1 MAQVRQRRRLI
12 FVCIVQLY
20 CIRKNNENM
29 VCCVL
34 LQNVTLLELMDEDDI
49 VQECKSQNR
58 RLVDLL
64 VFYCYFKCAYY
75 GFSGLLLSNT
85 PCLKKTVQNCFCQNF
100 FKFPPI
106 LIIFGRKM
114 VKRLKLCEVH
124 SFSTSPNCVT
134 TLPC

>member
-1 MAQVRQRRRLI
+1 
-12 FVCIVQLY
+12 
-20 CIRKNNENM
+20 M

-75 GFSGLLLSNT
+75 SFTGLLLSNT
-85 PCLKKTVQNCFCQNF
+85 PCLKKNCAKLFLSELLQISTNF
-100 FKFPPI
+100 DNFWKKDGKEAKI
-106 LIIFGRKM
+106 MRGALIFH
-114 VKRLKLCEVH
+114 L
-124 SFSTSPNCVT
+124 T
-134 TLPC
+134 

>member
-1 MAQVRQRRRLI
+1 
-12 FVCIVQLY
+12 
-20 CIRKNNENM
+20 M

-75 GFSGLLLSNT
+75 NFTGLLLYCAKLFLSELLQISTNFDNFW
-85 PCLKKTVQNCFCQNF
+85 KKDGKEAKIMQGA
-100 FKFPPI
+100 
-106 LIIFGRKM
+106 LIFH
-114 VKRLKLCEVH
+114 L
-124 SFSTSPNCVT
+124 T
-134 TLPC
+134 